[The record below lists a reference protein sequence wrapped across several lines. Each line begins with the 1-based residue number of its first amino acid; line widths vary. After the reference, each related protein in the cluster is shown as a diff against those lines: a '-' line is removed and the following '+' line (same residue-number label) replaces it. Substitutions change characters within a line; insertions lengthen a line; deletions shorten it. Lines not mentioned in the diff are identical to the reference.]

1 MRSVVVGLGSNLG
14 ARTAYLAA
22 AAAVLDAHPAIRVEA
37 RSPLVATPALTQP
50 QPDFLNAAVRLRT
63 PLEPE
68 ALLDVL
74 LVTERALGR
83 ERRERWGTRTIDL
96 DVLSIRNETVRTERL
111 EVPHPALMT
120 RSFALFPLLAVLE
133 AGDPFRR
140 VCEAAAA
147 CLAPPPRWPWPM
159 SAPPSCNEFDT
170 FSPSPEDS
178 APGVSGPGAGASE
191 RAERLAAAA
200 QAALD
205 RAGGVCAL
213 GGPIERLS
221 HLDAP
226 AAELVEVLGRV
237 RPARVLVAPDGA
249 VLGLG
254 TRAAPTALFVLS
266 ASALYASTPAAHPLR
281 ARPTGAPG

>member
-22 AAAVLDAHPAIRVEA
+22 AVEHLAAHPAITVAA
-37 RSPLVATPALTQP
+37 RSCLVATPALTQP
-50 QPDFLNAAVRLRT
+50 QPDFLNAAVRLHT
-63 PLEPE
+63 ALSPD

-74 LVTERALGR
+74 LDVERALGR
-83 ERRERWGTRTIDL
+83 ERRERWGARTVDL
-96 DVLSIRNETVRTERL
+96 DILCIRNETIDSARL
-111 EVPHPALMT
+111 SVPHSGLLA
-120 RSFALFPLLAVLE
+120 RAFALFPLLAVLE
-133 AGDPFRR
+133 AGDPVRS
-140 VCEAAAA
+140 VCEDAAAR
-147 CLAPPPRWPWPM
+147 LAPPPCWPWPM
-159 SAPPSCNEFDT
+159 SPPLGCIEFDT
-170 FSPSPEDS
+170 FPPSPGDA

-266 ASALYASTPAAHPLR
+266 ASALYASKPAAHPLR